1 MQNTIAAEPT
11 SIAPTTFRLP
21 RPGESDR
28 YFGMSR
34 AWYYAAEKR
43 GWLKL
48 IRIRDE
54 GKERGI
60 TLVPFSAMAAFV
72 KAQMEAQQGDAK

>member
-1 MQNTIAAEPT
+1 
-11 SIAPTTFRLP
+11 
-21 RPGESDR
+21 
-28 YFGMSR
+28 MSR